1 MGILQ
6 SLGLA
11 EASKYHSGFA
21 GKEVPVVNDRDELIP
36 FRPLEAER
44 IKLTGTGNWN
54 CAPYLSDLLYL
65 PFVEPR
71 INMFDLLPPRGSFPD
86 VRRSDGKEE
95 FALCFIWD
103 ARSLLQLVPEQRG
116 PRHISGFTRVFGNY
130 KNPQSDRQ
138 IGDRRGQNFQEGRIS
153 GPSRSLPVMTTF
165 LQISVEPYNQ
175 LLRGSITDRKD
186 FYHQFATTD
195 ERTSLNVIYPP
206 FSLKDFEGTAAHR
219 KFCEEYGGGKKRKKR
234 REVTGGFLH
243 WVSSAHTV

>member
-1 MGILQ
+1 MHLMIHSRLLSLIKAGGPVDDYGVIGSGRKSAQLDARHREVLGILQ

-44 IKLTGTGNWN
+44 IKLTETGNWN

-103 ARSLLQLVPEQRG
+103 ARSLLRNREALVTFLALQEFLG
-116 PRHISGFTRVFGNY
+116 TTKTLS
-130 KNPQSDRQ
+130 Q
-138 IGDRRGQNFQEGRIS
+138 IGKSETEEGK
-153 GPSRSLPVMTTF
+153 TF
-165 LQISVEPYNQ
+165 KKDESVDP
-175 LLRGSITDRKD
+175 
-186 FYHQFATTD
+186 A
-195 ERTSLNVIYPP
+195 V
-206 FSLKDFEGTAAHR
+206 A
-219 KFCEEYGGGKKRKKR
+219 
-234 REVTGGFLH
+234 FL
-243 WVSSAHTV
+243 